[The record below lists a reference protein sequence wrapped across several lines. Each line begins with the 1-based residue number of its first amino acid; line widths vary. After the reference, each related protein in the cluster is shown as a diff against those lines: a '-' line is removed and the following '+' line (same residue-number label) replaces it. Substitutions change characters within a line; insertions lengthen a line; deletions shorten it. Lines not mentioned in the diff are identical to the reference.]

1 MGGRYLEKEEVESLL
16 EETRVAVFCSHNMDG
31 TIHAAPVW
39 YRYMEGKIVV
49 LTPSISRKARNV
61 KRDKKVSVLL
71 EQSRPPRGALIYGE
85 AELDTND
92 PTSTAITICEKY
104 MSKKDAKN
112 FGEGSVKRGMDLLIR
127 VKIEKMVA
135 FGY

>member
-16 EETRVAVFCSHNMDG
+16 EEARVAVFCSHNRDG

-39 YRYMEGKIVV
+39 YRYIDGKIVV
-49 LTPSISRKARNV
+49 LTPGISRKARNV

-71 EQSRPPRGALIYGE
+71 EQSRPARGVLIYGE

-92 PTSTAITICEKY
+92 PASTAITICEKY
-104 MSKKDAKN
+104 MSKKDAES
-112 FGEGSVKRGMDLLIR
+112 FGEGSVKRGMDLLISVIIR
-127 VKIEKMVA
+127 KTVT
-135 FGY
+135 FSY